1 MNKIFTS
8 LLLLL
13 TVGTFAQDG
22 SGSKPAAATKRV
34 LIEEATGT
42 WCGWCVRGIVMM
54 EDLHKTYPSTTAL
67 VAVHNGDDMVEK
79 PYDAGMKVKGYP
91 SGWVDRQK
99 TETDPSDF
107 KTAYAARVKYV
118 PAIDVFI
125 DKVAYNAATRE
136 ISFQVNATT
145 VAAFNGSYR
154 FNATITE
161 MQVHGT
167 TTKYD
172 QHNYYAGGGSGK
184 MGGFESK
191 PDPIK
196 AADMYYDFVGRALL
210 GDWAGTA
217 NSIPATNASGV
228 TISYT
233 YKKIIPLTTL
243 APIVPVWNIKN
254 LSIIG
259 FVINSTTG
267 LVENASETVN
277 INSIITGIDNN
288 ELTNNVAVYPNPSNG
303 LITIENPTA
312 AEVSIYNMAGSEVTK
327 VDRNANHIDLSAYP
341 EGMYFVRFTNQN
353 ETTVKKVVLIK

>member
-22 SGSKPAAATKRV
+22 SASKPAAATKRV

-54 EDLHKTYPSTTAL
+54 EDLHKTYPSTTGL
-67 VAVHNGDDMVEK
+67 VAVHNGDDMVNTT
-79 PYDAGMKVKGYP
+79 YDAGMKVKGYP

-125 DKVAYNAATRE
+125 DKVTYNATTKE
-136 ISFQVNATT
+136 LSLQVNATT

-154 FNATITE
+154 FNAVITE
-161 MQVHGT
+161 MQVHGI

-196 AADMYYDFVGRALL
+196 AADMYYDFVGRKLL

-217 NSIPATNASGV
+217 SSIPATNASGV

-233 YKKIIPLTTL
+233 YKTTL
-243 APIVPVWNIKN
+243 DAKWNLKN
-254 LSIIG
+254 LSVIG

-267 LVENASETVN
+267 LVENASETIN
-277 INSIITGIDNN
+277 INSVITGIDKND
-288 ELTNNVAVYPNPSNG
+288 LVNNVAVYPNPTNG
-303 LITIENPTA
+303 LITIDNPMLADVT
-312 AEVSIYNMAGSEVTK
+312 VYNMAGSEVVK
-327 VDRNANHIDLSAYP
+327 ADKNVKQIDLSAFP
-341 EGMYFVRFTNQN
+341 EGVYFVRFSNQN
-353 ETTVKKVVLIK
+353 STTVKKIALIR

>member
-13 TVGTFAQDG
+13 TVGAFSQDG
-22 SGSKPAAATKRV
+22 SSSRPNAVTKRV

-42 WCGWCVRGIVMM
+42 WCGWCVRGIVNM
-54 EDLHKTYPSTTAL
+54 DALHKSNPTTTAL
-67 VAVHNGDDMVEK
+67 IAVHNGDPMVVTT
-79 PYDAGMKVKGYP
+79 YDAGMKVSGYP

-99 TETDPSDF
+99 TEVDPGDF
-107 KTAYAARVKYV
+107 QKEYAKRVTYAPV
-118 PAIDVFI
+118 IDVFI
-125 DKVAYNAATRE
+125 DKVAYNSTTKE
-136 ISFQVNATT
+136 LSFQVNAKT

-154 FNATITE
+154 FNAVITE

-172 QHNYYAGGGSGK
+172 QHNYYAGGGSGT

-191 PDPIK
+191 PDPVK
-196 AADMYYDFVGRALL
+196 AADMYFDFVARALL

-217 NSIPATNASGV
+217 SSIPATNASGV

-233 YKKIIPLTTL
+233 YKTTL
-243 APIVPVWNIKN
+243 NSAWNLKN

-267 LVENASETVN
+267 LVENASETIN
-277 INSIITGIDNN
+277 INSVITGIDFNAL
-288 ELTNNVAVYPNPSNG
+288 ENNVNFYPNPTNG
-303 LITIENPTA
+303 LINIENPVPVDIT
-312 AEVSIYNMAGSEVTK
+312 VYNMAGSEVAK
-327 VDRNANHIDLSAYP
+327 VEKNARQIDLSGFP
-341 EGMYFVRFTNQN
+341 EGVYFLRFSNQH
-353 ETTVKKVVLIK
+353 ETSMKKIVLIK

>member
-8 LLLLL
+8 LLLLI
-13 TVGTFAQDG
+13 TVGAFSQDG
-22 SGSKPAAATKRV
+22 SSSRPHAVTKRV

-54 EDLHKTYPSTTAL
+54 EALHKDYASTTAL
-67 VAVHNGDDMVEK
+67 VAVHNGDPMVEK

-99 TETDPSDF
+99 TEVDPEDF
-107 KTAYAARVKYV
+107 KTEYLKRVKYV
-118 PAIDVFI
+118 PVIDVFI
-125 DKVAYNAATRE
+125 DKVTYNSTTRLL
-136 ISFQVNATT
+136 SFQVNATT

-154 FNATITE
+154 FNASLTE

-167 TTKYD
+167 TSTYN
-172 QHNYYAGGGSGK
+172 QHNYYAKNAAGA

-191 PDPIK
+191 PDPILAK
-196 AADMYYDFVGRALL
+196 DMYYDFVGRAIL
-210 GDWAGTA
+210 GDYAGTA

-233 YKKIIPLTTL
+233 YTKTL
-243 APIVPVWNIKN
+243 PATWNEKN
-254 LSIIG
+254 ISIIG

-277 INSIITGIDNN
+277 IMSAVTGVDNEQASN
-288 ELTNNVAVYPNPSNG
+288 MVIYPNPTNG
-303 LITIENPTA
+303 LINIENPTPMDIT
-312 AEVSIYNMAGSEVTK
+312 VYNMAGSEVAK
-327 VDRNANHIDLSAYP
+327 VEKNARQIDLSAFP
-341 EGMYFVRFTNQN
+341 EGVYFLKFSSQN
-353 ETTVKKVVLIK
+353 ETSIKKIVLIK